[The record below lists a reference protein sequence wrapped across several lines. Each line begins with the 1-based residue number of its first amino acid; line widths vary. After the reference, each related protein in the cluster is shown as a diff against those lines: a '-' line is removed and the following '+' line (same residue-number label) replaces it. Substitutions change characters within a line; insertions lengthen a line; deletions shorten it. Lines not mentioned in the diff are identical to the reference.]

1 MPTHSLFFAEVSS
14 RLPECRSY
22 FHHYLKQTIT
32 CIIHT
37 GFALPGACQLPTKMH
52 SVCDGGGLVSCVC
65 LSVPGRLYNRWQVT
79 ENDNVNMEETCPIE
93 IEWLDGRVRSSHSIS
108 IHTPTVQYQS
118 TSQNNIA
125 ILYRLHAARLDTK
138 YIILTFQ
145 SHTLFASSS
154 IAALCGIIILATV
167 LHRRE

>member
-32 CIIHT
+32 CIIDT
-37 GFALPGACQLPTKMH
+37 GFSLPGACQLPTKMH

-65 LSVPGRLYNRWQVT
+65 LSVPGRLYNRWLRTTMSIWRRPV
-79 ENDNVNMEETCPIE
+79 PIE

-118 TSQNNIA
+118 TLQNNIA
-125 ILYRLHAARLDTK
+125 ILYRLHAARFDTK
-138 YIILTFQ
+138 YIILNFQ
-145 SHTLFASSS
+145 SYTLFASSS